1 MASAPLLLT
10 IRRAVAPSTALRAAD
25 FIASRIP
32 AGGLGRTCRVDRC
45 WLHDVKPYYY
55 PMNELHRRS
64 ASIKRNDE
72 SNQRIEFKNDPK
84 TTNSEFLKPLLGALG
99 PSLVGLGGVS
109 GCSWEVLGR
118 LGRVLERSWGL
129 LGPLWEGLGGHLGT
143 IRS

>member
-1 MASAPLLLT
+1 MLIPFDSSYLTRRSSLPCGPGGGFNRFAHSAGP
-10 IRRAVAPSTALRAAD
+10 
-25 FIASRIP
+25 
-32 AGGLGRTCRVDRC
+32 TCRVDRC

-118 LGRVLERSWGL
+118 LGRVLGGSWAALGGSWALLGRSWR
-129 LGPLWEGLGGHLGT
+129 PF
-143 IRS
+143 